1 MDTSEYLMNK
11 KYGFIFFFK
20 RDGVGVGLFDSIY
33 DEIIGQKLDKES
45 WTSLKS
51 PSYIVNKSSSKVH

>member
-11 KYGFIFFFK
+11 KYGFIYFFK

-33 DEIIGQKLDKES
+33 DEIIGQELDKD
-45 WTSLKS
+45 K
-51 PSYIVNKSSSKVH
+51 KVELL

>member
-20 RDGVGVGLFDSIY
+20 RDGAGVGLFDSIY
-33 DEIIGQKLDKES
+33 DEIIGQELDKD
-45 WTSLKS
+45 K
-51 PSYIVNKSSSKVH
+51 KVERL